1 LSKGGA
7 PVLWGGRCL
16 PLWSSFSSSCSPRRR
31 CSPSCGATSAGWTG
45 GFYGAVAAGL
55 LAWHVGFGIGEIP
68 DAAAIAKARAGGP
81 AVQGSRCEQV
91 LATAEQGRLVL
102 DRRNPN
108 RLVVSAALWP
118 QLPEEVRTAISQCA
132 DTIRPAD
139 QRERP
144 VEVVTR

>member
-1 LSKGGA
+1 MSSALVLLLFLLLAA
-7 PVLWGGRCL
+7 PALLAFV
-16 PLWSSFSSSCSPRRR
+16 RRDL
-31 CSPSCGATSAGWTG
+31 GWWTG

-55 LAWHVGFGIGEIP
+55 LAWHVGFGMGEIP

-81 AVQGSRCEQV
+81 AVQGSRCEQI

-108 RLVVSAALWP
+108 RLVVSAALWT

>member
-1 LSKGGA
+1 M
-7 PVLWGGRCL
+7 GR
-16 PLWSSFSSSCSPRRR
+16 PM
-31 CSPSCGATSAGWTG
+31 TSALILLLFLLLAAPALIAFLRRDLGRVTG
-45 GFYGAVAAGL
+45 GFYAAAAAGL
-55 LAWHVGFGIGEIP
+55 LAWHVGFAIDALP
-68 DAAAIAKARAGGP
+68 DAAAIAKARAGSL

-108 RLVVSAALWP
+108 RLVVSASLWP
-118 QLPEEVRTAISQCA
+118 QLPEEVRTALTQCA

-144 VEVVTR
+144 VEVVQR